1 MRKEIREN
9 VDITIYTENEAKN
22 IQTEMW
28 YLVNDFTDYITAEDF
43 QKVEQAK
50 AKRLEAE
57 RKAELQRTPQ
67 ELAELKA
74 ELEKLE
80 DEKFIEEMAERLDIR
95 NYKNICNK
103 IYTINEIL
111 KANE

>member
-9 VDITIYTENEAKN
+9 VEITIYTENEAKN

-28 YLVNDFTDYITAEDF
+28 YLINDFTDYITAEDF

-50 AKRLEAE
+50 AKRLAKEEKE
-57 RKAELQRTPQ
+57 RLVRTNEELVEIKKEIER
-67 ELAELKA
+67 
-74 ELEKLE
+74 LEHA
-80 DEKFIEEMAERLDIR
+80 KFIEEMADRLDR
-95 NYKNICNK
+95 NSYNK
-103 IYTINEIL
+103 ICIELNELKKIL